1 VAASGYN
8 DKRTIMKLHLTLLLS
23 ALGATALPSVHAAQ
37 FEEYGRVVRV
47 QPRVEQVRQPRE
59 ECRTE
64 YVQAPSQYAQQS
76 QYPQQPAQQRSA
88 GGAILGAIAGGI
100 IGNQVGGGSGRAA
113 ATAVGVM
120 AGAVAGDR
128 ISNNG
133 RPLDQGQYANGQY
146 AQQQQP
152 YQEQAVR
159 QCRMVDAY
167 QSRTTGY
174 DVTYDYRGRSY
185 TTFTQRDPGE
195 RIRLRVTVEPDEY

>member
-1 VAASGYN
+1 
-8 DKRTIMKLHLTLLLS
+8 MKLQLTLLLS
-23 ALGATALPSVHAAQ
+23 AFAAAVPGAHAAQ
-37 FEEYGRVVRV
+37 FEEYGRVVRA
-47 QPRVEQVRQPRE
+47 QPRTEQIRTPRE

-64 YVQAPSQYAQQS
+64 YVQTPQQQ
-76 QYPQQPAQQRSA
+76 QYPQQYPQQQQRSA

-133 RPLDQGQYANGQY
+133 RPLDQGQY
-146 AQQQQP
+146 QQP
-152 YQEQAVR
+152 QYGQSQYPQEQAVR
-159 QCRMVDAY
+159 QCRTVDSY
-167 QSRTTGY
+167 QTRTTGY

-185 TTFTQRDPGE
+185 TTFTQRDPGD